1 MSSVFVFSMW
11 SLVTAVPC
19 QDRVSGAALVAPAKQ
34 AQWAAPMMA
43 LQERIV
49 EESRRTDK
57 KGSSSSAF
65 AGLLAEMQAM
75 ERVAW
80 ELNSLLEEIA
90 GKGRGSHRVG
100 GPGVRQRGARRRRG
114 GACRGAIR
122 RVQGVGG
129 RPRAAG
135 ATGARRVPP
144 RRGQPGRGCALHG
157 AQCTHD
163 RRVRLRDE
171 LLQDEAGHAV
181 VTAAR
186 RRGGELTGAG
196 QGSIGAYSLGACLV
210 ARAAPAWNPR
220 SRLRATPVRLFLGCM
235 HESCKTPFSSPVAPI
250 WIREGDRLATRAAMP
265 PAASP
270 AAERLPPVA
279 PIWIPREI
287 ASPPAPPCLR
297 PPAPPPSASLPS
309 P

>member
-75 ERVAW
+75 ERAAW

-157 AQCTHD
+157 AQCTHH

-196 QGSIGAYSLGACLV
+196 QG
-210 ARAAPAWNPR
+210 
-220 SRLRATPVRLFLGCM
+220 
-235 HESCKTPFSSPVAPI
+235 K
-250 WIREGDRLATRAAMP
+250 
-265 PAASP
+265 AAS
-270 AAERLPPVA
+270 ELTH
-279 PIWIPREI
+279 
-287 ASPPAPPCLR
+287 
-297 PPAPPPSASLPS
+297 
-309 P
+309 